1 MWRSRVLSTEAI
13 QVVHSLKLAKA
24 SPAKLDEVFCGRLSR
39 LLKADLVDT
48 LEELQRQNELDLA
61 LKDLGL
67 RVCEEGG
74 MVQTRFIPVLSHDS
88 VAGEEQN
95 D

>member
-61 LKDLGL
+61 LKVLIWLFFIIRIKFGRKWIDFGIL
-67 RVCEEGG
+67 RY
-74 MVQTRFIPVLSHDS
+74 
-88 VAGEEQN
+88 
-95 D
+95 